1 MLNIHTF
8 KIQELHLLSKEDIN
22 FIVSHL
28 HHMFNNDECDI
39 HMDMDIDMCTTTKPL
54 FIDSLYI
61 ESTRSHLKSICLT
74 ITKQKKTML
83 LKTTVRYR

>member
-39 HMDMDIDMCTTTKPL
+39 HMDMDIDVY
-54 FIDSLYI
+54 D
-61 ESTRSHLKSICLT
+61 H
-74 ITKQKKTML
+74 
-83 LKTTVRYR
+83 KTTIYRFPLYRVHSITPQINLPHYNQTKEDHVIENNCTL